1 MVDFSGDVDN
11 CYQEQLHYYQLR
23 GGEEEPLNTWGR
35 GGRGKGG
42 RKEGKGEGEEKG
54 RGERKESEEQIKKG
68 TEGRN

>member
-35 GGRGKGG
+35 GGGEGKEGGKRERGRERRKGEERG
-42 RKEGKGEGEEKG
+42 RKVKS
-54 RGERKESEEQIKKG
+54 R
-68 TEGRN
+68 

>member
-35 GGRGKGG
+35 GRARERREERGKGG
-42 RKEGKGEGEEKG
+42 G
-54 RGERKESEEQIKKG
+54 RGERERREEG
-68 TEGRN
+68 E